1 MFFGLFYVSLL
12 ECSSHFLGL
21 GLFCKRPEL
30 QRDKSRNHQ
39 PRLIFG
45 IQELDTSTV
54 VQTKIA
60 LAKRQHTSVG
70 RQPCG
75 RGRSGMS
82 AGAADDDELLSV
94 ADIIDEALAII
105 AATDEAPS
113 TDDECTGQG
122 QATALR
128 AEARERRAGASRGS
142 SGSGLAS
149 ASHRARP
156 TCRAPSTLGS
166 RGQEHA
172 LRAAGAHVLLPRPR
186 HDGRHADA
194 GRGARAHNCAVE
206 RPQVAGRPR
215 AALAPSPG

>member
-1 MFFGLFYVSLL
+1 
-12 ECSSHFLGL
+12 
-21 GLFCKRPEL
+21 
-30 QRDKSRNHQ
+30 
-39 PRLIFG
+39 
-45 IQELDTSTV
+45 
-54 VQTKIA
+54 
-60 LAKRQHTSVG
+60 
-70 RQPCG
+70 
-75 RGRSGMS
+75 MS

-113 TDDECTGQG
+113 PDDECTGQG

-194 GRGARAHNCAVE
+194 GRGARAHNGAVE

-215 AALAPSPG
+215 AAAELHHLGECALRPQERPGGRIPAGPQQAVPGAQERGAAAAVEEPARERSGVGPRRVFR